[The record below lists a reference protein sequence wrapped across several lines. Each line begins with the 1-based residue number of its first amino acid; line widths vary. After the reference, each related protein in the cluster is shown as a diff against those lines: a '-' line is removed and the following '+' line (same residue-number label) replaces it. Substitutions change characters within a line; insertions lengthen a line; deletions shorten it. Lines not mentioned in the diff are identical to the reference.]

1 MCVYN
6 CTDANKPTTELL
18 LNDLCK
24 EIPPDCN
31 WYGLGEFLLNEA
43 VIRRLDTITKNNP
56 DNAEKCCDEMLEYLC
71 DSCDAVTWSKI
82 IGALEDNKQDEAVQ
96 MIKKDD
102 SIKGV
107 LTHTAS

>member
-24 EIPPDCN
+24 EIPPDCD
-31 WYGLGEFLLNEA
+31 WYGLGEFLLNE
-43 VIRRLDTITKNNP
+43 VVGRRLDTITKNNR
-56 DNAEKCCDEMLEYLC
+56 DNAEKHCDEILEYLC
-71 DSCDAVTWSKI
+71 NSCNAVTWNKI
-82 IGALEDNKQDEAVQ
+82 IGALENIKQDEAVQ

-107 LTHTAS
+107 